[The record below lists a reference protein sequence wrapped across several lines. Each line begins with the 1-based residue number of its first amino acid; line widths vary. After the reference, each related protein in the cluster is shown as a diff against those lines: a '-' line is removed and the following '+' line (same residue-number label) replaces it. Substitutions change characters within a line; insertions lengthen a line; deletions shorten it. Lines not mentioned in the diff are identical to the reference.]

1 MRQRG
6 CDMEMVCKLNLLII
20 LFLSGLGFLPGQ
32 TYASDQAYNQDVLV
46 IKHARTR
53 YEYFKERENYLI
65 ELLTLAMNK
74 SGASYTIEGVN
85 LTPLTQN
92 RSIHY
97 VKSGTYTVHWLNTS
111 AELEE
116 ILLPVR
122 IPLFKGMIGWRLLII
137 RRSDTELFSKLNTL
151 EEIKRF
157 KILQGDDWPDTPIL
171 EQNGFDLVTSADFET
186 LSKMLARGRGDM
198 FPRSVTE
205 IWEEMKSYSDL
216 DVVIEDHLALEYPA
230 AFYYFVERKNI
241 PLKNAIEK
249 GLNIAVKDGSFDE
262 LFLRYFGAAL
272 ERAKL
277 DKRLIL
283 RLPNPLMSE
292 QTPLNRKELWLKPIQ
307 ISEKYNDD

>member
-1 MRQRG
+1 MISTDNVSKNTDG
-6 CDMEMVCKLNLLII
+6 LLFVNLLFAMTALTT
-20 LFLSGLGFLPGQ
+20 LFFSTQ
-32 TYASDQAYNQDVLV
+32 IQASELASQQNVLL
-46 IKHARTR
+46 IKHARTK
-53 YEYFKERENYLI
+53 YESFKERENYLI

-74 SGASYTIEGVN
+74 SGASYTMEGVN

-97 VKSGTYTVHWLNTS
+97 VKSGTYTVHWLNTN

-122 IPLFKGMIGWRLLII
+122 IPLFKGLIGWRLFII
-137 RRSDTELFSKLNTL
+137 RQADTALFSNLNSF
-151 EEIKRF
+151 EELKRF
-157 KILQGDDWPDTPIL
+157 RILQGTDWPDTSIL

-186 LSKMLARGRGDM
+186 LSKMLARGRGDV

-205 IWEEMKSYSDL
+205 IWEEMKFYSHL

-241 PLKNAIEK
+241 PLKDAIEK

-262 LFLRYFGAAL
+262 LFFRYFGEGL
-272 ERAKL
+272 KRAKL
-277 DKRLIL
+277 NKRLIL

-292 QTPLNRKELWLKPIQ
+292 QTPLNRKELWLIPDTK
-307 ISEKYNDD
+307 EAN